1 MMMSIEKKLYVLKV
15 VSGHENKIKN
25 YIELET
31 MRSNWQD
38 IILNV
43 FVPTEKVYKIRN
55 GKKVITEKTLYPGYM
70 YIEVSE
76 KMITSEVL
84 ATIRNISGVMN
95 FLGGNQPQALRDAE
109 VQKLFGRMDEMLDR
123 GESMLEPF
131 IINESVKVIEGPFD
145 GFVGTIEEINE
156 DKKKLKVVV
165 KIFGRKQPVEVN
177 FTQVEKIN

>member
-1 MMMSIEKKLYVLKV
+1 
-15 VSGHENKIKN
+15 
-25 YIELET
+25 
-31 MRSNWQD
+31 
-38 IILNV
+38 
-43 FVPTEKVYKIRN
+43 
-55 GKKVITEKTLYPGYM
+55 M

>member
-1 MMMSIEKKLYVLKV
+1 MSIEKKLYVLKV

-25 YIELET
+25 YIELEA

-43 FVPTEKVYKIRN
+43 FVPTEKVYKLRN

-70 YIEVSE
+70 YIEVNE

>member
-1 MMMSIEKKLYVLKV
+1 MSIEKKLYVLKV

-25 YIELET
+25 YIELEA

-70 YIEVSE
+70 YIEVNE

-145 GFVGTIEEINE
+145 GFIGTIEEINE